1 MRLGSKSA
9 SSPLRFRSVCENTR
23 NWLGRGLERRGR
35 TLKERKGA
43 RWGELTVVNEAPARH
58 DCGEAASN
66 SRLNRG
72 KTVLNKVIYERNAL
86 ELANH
91 LLTTMAIPVLYR
103 LDIEL

>member
-43 RWGELTVVNEAPARH
+43 RWGDLTVNEAPARH
-58 DCGEAASN
+58 DRGEAAS
-66 SRLNRG
+66 LNRG
-72 KTVLNKVIYERNAL
+72 KTRLDKVIYESLTRNAL